1 MVYHAAVELYTKILL
16 MDDMSKYKAQLSEIE
31 QQVQE
36 LLQRS
41 AFFLQTYRA
50 IDALNVLRE
59 ALGLVERNTVMW
71 QLKAGVYRN
80 LGEAYV
86 QMNKFDEGIASFKQ
100 SYEILEDGNDKAACA
115 SMLAGYYLR
124 DGKKGLALEYASK
137 ALDTATAPEL
147 MSEPYH
153 IQGGVAVVEGDFPK
167 AIELLNKAASYAEKS
182 HGITDLAMIIMDIS
196 AIYMKMGLN
205 ETALSE
211 IYRAERYVKECRNL
225 DLYRQCAIRRAKI
238 LYMMG
243 KDEEA
248 KRLVMAIDEQNN
260 H

>member
-1 MVYHAAVELYTKILL
+1 MNASEL
-16 MDDMSKYKAQLSEIE
+16 E
-31 QQVQE
+31 QQVQG
-36 LLQRS
+36 LLQKS

-50 IDALNVLRE
+50 IDALNLLRQAQE
-59 ALGLVERNTVMW
+59 LVESNAVIW
-71 QLKAGVYRN
+71 QLKAAVYRN

-86 QMNKFDEGIASFKQ
+86 QMNIFDEGIASFKQ

-115 SMLAGYYLR
+115 SMIAGYYLR
-124 DGKKGLALEYASK
+124 DGKTELALEYASK

-153 IQGGVAVVEGDFPK
+153 IQGGVAAVEGDFPK
-167 AIELLNKAASYAEKS
+167 AIELMNKAAAYAEES

-196 AIYMKMGLN
+196 AIYMKMGLT

-238 LYMMG
+238 LFMMG
-243 KDEEA
+243 KDEAA
-248 KRLVMAIDEQNN
+248 KLLVMAIDEQNN